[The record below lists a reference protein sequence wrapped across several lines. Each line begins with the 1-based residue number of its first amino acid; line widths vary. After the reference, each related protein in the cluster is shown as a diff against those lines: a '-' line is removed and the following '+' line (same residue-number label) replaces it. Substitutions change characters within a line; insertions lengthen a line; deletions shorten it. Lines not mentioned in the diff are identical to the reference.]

1 MVVTY
6 LCHPGKTIEIL
17 LQCMVAVPLLSSA
30 ADTDL
35 KDPPHFA
42 GSGSDFSQVRNRIQI

>member
-35 KDPPHFA
+35 KDPPHLA
-42 GSGSDFSQVRNRIQI
+42 GSDFSQVRNRIQI